1 MAHPKGESFVSH
13 TKTLL
18 MGGFCPSATKPL
30 AKDWRGVW
38 GVVEALLRQGGFV
51 FSERARNEHYLLVL
65 FEKDKKKFFFL
76 FLFS

>member
-30 AKDWRGVW
+30 AKDWRGGW
-38 GVVEALLRQGGFV
+38 GVVDALLRQGG
-51 FSERARNEHYLLVL
+51 LGGC
-65 FEKDKKKFFFL
+65 EKPFGPFRKGQQSPDCNK
-76 FLFS
+76 

>member
-1 MAHPKGESFVSH
+1 VSH

-38 GVVEALLRQGGFV
+38 GVVEALLRQGG
-51 FSERARNEHYLLVL
+51 LGGC
-65 FEKDKKKFFFL
+65 EKPFGPFRKGQEKN
-76 FLFS
+76 LFSSSFFVILHAHCKIIKSNK